1 MSISLSSTPD
11 ATTPSASSAD
21 LQQLTLDNLPL
32 MVSLYKIES
41 RSKFRHVLANRPV
54 FGPEGTPEDAIVGKY
69 VEELVPLATAQQLM
83 HQFHIC
89 MDTGNAVVVEDSYQL
104 DTGLMWTYSRFAPI
118 HQPDGTISHIL
129 VTWEDITER
138 KKLEQEEQQRKEE
151 LIEHQAAQL
160 AELSTPMLSIS
171 ETTVVMPIVGA
182 IDTRRVQMIMQTL
195 LNGVAETRATVVI
208 MDITGVPV
216 VDTQVANA
224 LIRTS
229 QAVALLGAKV
239 VLTGIRPEVAQTLV
253 GLGVD
258 LSNITTRGTL
268 RDGIAFALARI

>member
-1 MSISLSSTPD
+1 MMM
-11 ATTPSASSAD
+11 
-21 LQQLTLDNLPL
+21 TL
-32 MVSLYKIES
+32 YEIES
-41 RSKFRHVLANRPV
+41 RTKFRCVLVNSAV
-54 FGPEGTPEDAIVGKY
+54 LGAEGAAEETVVGKY

-89 MDTGNAVVVEDSYQL
+89 MDTGNAVVVEDSYVL
-104 DTGLMWTYSRFAPI
+104 ETGLMWTYSRFAPI
-118 HQPDGTISHIL
+118 QQPDGKVSHII

-138 KKLEQEEQQRKEE
+138 KKLELEEQQRKEE

-195 LNGVAETRATVVI
+195 LNGVADTRATVVI

-258 LSNITTRGTL
+258 LSNIVTRGTL
-268 RDGIAFALARI
+268 RDGIAFALARN